1 MHTGAALQELE
12 HDFGVARY
20 GGEMD
25 GGVSCVVGRLE
36 ELVAVA
42 IEQIFDDLD
51 LAVLNGVAE
60 GREGRL
66 HRGEARAAVDGARR
80 VGEALVRN
88 LGHLA
93 AQGAREVADNVL
105 LREVGQGDEV
115 RELGEGGLG
124 GQVKAED
131 DAQAAELGAGG
142 VDGRDEAVDA
152 LADVYD
158 DDAALDGGADD
169 LWEPA
174 VGAAGDVAHA
184 KGLEDDAPEVG
195 QVEHSVDHFGLDA
208 GEDAQA
214 GDVRG
219 VKVLEDFKLGN
230 GGWAEDQRPVDADA
244 EAVDFGQG
252 LAVGAGK
259 GLEGGGRD
267 LCGAV
272 AAVQLVAE
280 EEADFRN
287 DKGAR
292 DDERA
297 EQVVDGVGLERK
309 DGRLRARED
318 DRLAQ
323 VGQHEGQ
330 GRGRVGERV
339 GAVEDDEAV
348 EEVVVFLDGGG
359 HGGPVGG
366 GDVARVEEGGE
377 FHDGVADVAVVGG
390 WGGSEGVELGELAVA
405 AGLEFDL
412 TMLATCYKL

>member
-1 MHTGAALQELE
+1 
-12 HDFGVARY
+12 
-20 GGEMD
+20 MD
-25 GGVSCVVGRLE
+25 GGVSCVVGRFQ

-42 IEQIFDDLD
+42 IKQIFDDLD
-51 LAVLNGVAE
+51 LPVLDGVAE

-66 HRGEARAAVDGARR
+66 DGSEARAAVDGVRR
-80 VGEALVRN
+80 VGEALVGN

-115 RELGEGGLG
+115 RQLGEGGLS
-124 GQVKAED
+124 GQVETED
-131 DAQAAELGAGG
+131 DAQAAELGAGS
-142 VDGRDEAVDA
+142 VDGRDEAADA

-169 LWEPA
+169 LHQAA
-174 VGAAGDVAHA
+174 VDAAGDVAHS
-184 KGLEDDAPEVG
+184 KGLEDDAPEIG
-195 QVEHSVDHFGLDA
+195 QVQHGIDHFGLDA

-219 VKVLEDFKLGN
+219 VEVLEDGELGN

-244 EAVDFGQG
+244 EAVDLCQG

-280 EEADFRN
+280 EEADLGD
-287 DKGAR
+287 DKGSG

-297 EQVVDGVGLERK
+297 EQVVDGVGLQRK

-318 DRLAQ
+318 DGLAQ
-323 VGQHEGQ
+323 VGQHKGQ
-330 GRGRVGERV
+330 RRRRVGERV
-339 GAVEDDEAV
+339 GAVQDDEAV
-348 EEVVVFLDGGG
+348 EEVVVFLHGRG

-366 GDVARVEEGGE
+366 GDVAGVEEGVE

-412 TMLATCYKL
+412 GILATSYKL

>member
-1 MHTGAALQELE
+1 MNG
-12 HDFGVARY
+12 R
-20 GGEMD
+20 
-25 GGVSCVVGRLE
+25 VSCVVGRFKK
-36 ELVAVA
+36 LVAIA
-42 IEQIFDDLD
+42 IKQIFDDLD
-51 LAVLNGVAE
+51 LPVLDGVAE
-60 GREGRL
+60 GRKGRL
-66 HRGEARAAVDGARR
+66 QGSEARAAVDGVRR
-80 VGEALVRN
+80 VGEALVGN

-93 AQGAREVADNVL
+93 AQRTREVADNVL

-115 RELGEGGLG
+115 RQLSEGGLG
-124 GQVKAED
+124 GQVEAED

-142 VDGRDEAVDA
+142 VDRRDEAADA

-158 DDAALDGGADD
+158 DDAALDGGADG
-169 LWEPA
+169 LHEAA
-174 VGAAGDVAHA
+174 VDAAGDVAHA

-195 QVEHSVDHFGLDA
+195 QVEHGVDHFGLDA

-219 VKVLEDFKLGN
+219 VEVLEDLELGN

-244 EAVDFGQG
+244 EAVDLGQG

-280 EEADFRN
+280 EEADFG
-287 DKGAR
+287 DHKGAR
-292 DDERA
+292 YDERA

-318 DRLAQ
+318 DGLAQ
-323 VGQHEGQ
+323 VGQHKGQ
-330 GRGRVGERV
+330 GGRRVGERV
-339 GAVEDDEAV
+339 CAVEDDEAV

-366 GDVARVEEGGE
+366 GDVAGVEEGVE

-390 WGGSEGVELGELAVA
+390 WGGSEGVELDELAVSA
-405 AGLEFDL
+405 SLEFDL
-412 TMLATCYKL
+412 RIVSYVLYKL